1 MRNDCP
7 WQRVIFLSVFSLLID
22 LLKGSPV
29 CRNFAFVGGFQPLHK
44 FARCVFLTKR
54 FHANKTF
61 TVWRANGSG
70 LVGGDANTIF
80 MRESRFLSPVCRR
93 ACAYAIATAEANAK
107 MFRIVACPTAGSCG
121 IVPAVLAAVAEEEN
135 STLNDVTRALFTAG
149 AIGRITAENAS
160 ISGAVGGCQAECG
173 TAAAMAAAAAV
184 DLLHGTTEE
193 MGNAMAL
200 AMKNILGLACDPV
213 AGLVEVPCVKRNG
226 FHAVHALV
234 AVEMAMMGIRS
245 VIPPDDVI
253 DAMGRIG
260 RLMPVSLR
268 ETSLAGLAMTEEG
281 KHISERLMKQNAM
294 PAE

>member
-1 MRNDCP
+1 MKTYHSVKELFALAEENHCSPGVIACRLESEESGKDFDEVWEKMKKTIP
-7 WQRVIFLSVFSLLID
+7 VFRQSIQRGLAD
-22 LLKGSPV
+22 
-29 CRNFAFVGGFQPLHK
+29 
-44 FARCVFLTKR
+44 TKKS
-54 FHANKTF
+54 A
-61 TVWRANGSG
+61 SG

-80 MRESRFLSPVCRR
+80 MRGSRFLSPVCRR

-173 TAAAMAAAAAV
+173 TAAAMAASAAV

-294 PAE
+294 LAE

>member
-1 MRNDCP
+1 MGKDEKDHSRFP
-7 WQRVIFLSVFSLLID
+7 SVY
-22 LLKGSPV
+22 PA
-29 CRNFAFVGGFQPLHK
+29 RTGGYEK
-44 FARCVFLTKR
+44 SA
-54 FHANKTF
+54 
-61 TVWRANGSG
+61 SG

-245 VIPPDDVI
+245 IIPPDDVI

>member
-1 MRNDCP
+1 
-7 WQRVIFLSVFSLLID
+7 
-22 LLKGSPV
+22 
-29 CRNFAFVGGFQPLHK
+29 
-44 FARCVFLTKR
+44 
-54 FHANKTF
+54 
-61 TVWRANGSG
+61 
-70 LVGGDANTIF
+70 
-80 MRESRFLSPVCRR
+80 
-93 ACAYAIATAEANAK
+93 

-184 DLLHGTTEE
+184 DLLHGTTGE

>member
-1 MRNDCP
+1 MSYQSFEQVLQKCHTEEKEFWQVILEDDMAERNVSLQESMEHMRATWDAM
-7 WQRVIFLSVFSLLID
+7 LLAAATYEGN
-22 LLKGSPV
+22 LNSS
-29 CRNFAFVGGFQPLHK
+29 
-44 FARCVFLTKR
+44 
-54 FHANKTF
+54 
-61 TVWRANGSG
+61 SG

>member
-1 MRNDCP
+1 MKTYHSVKELFALAEENHCSPGVIACRLESEESGKDFDEVWEKMKKTIP
-7 WQRVIFLSVFSLLID
+7 VFRQSIQRGLAD
-22 LLKGSPV
+22 
-29 CRNFAFVGGFQPLHK
+29 
-44 FARCVFLTKR
+44 TKKS
-54 FHANKTF
+54 A
-61 TVWRANGSG
+61 SG
-70 LVGGDANTIF
+70 LVGGDANAIF

-149 AIGRITAENAS
+149 
-160 ISGAVGGCQAECG
+160 
-173 TAAAMAAAAAV
+173 AMAAAAAV

>member
-1 MRNDCP
+1 M
-7 WQRVIFLSVFSLLID
+7 
-22 LLKGSPV
+22 
-29 CRNFAFVGGFQPLHK
+29 
-44 FARCVFLTKR
+44 
-54 FHANKTF
+54 
-61 TVWRANGSG
+61 
-70 LVGGDANTIF
+70 
-80 MRESRFLSPVCRR
+80 
-93 ACAYAIATAEANAK
+93 
-107 MFRIVACPTAGSCG
+107 
-121 IVPAVLAAVAEEEN
+121 
-135 STLNDVTRALFTAG
+135 
-149 AIGRITAENAS
+149 
-160 ISGAVGGCQAECG
+160 
-173 TAAAMAAAAAV
+173 
-184 DLLHGTTEE
+184 
-193 MGNAMAL
+193 
-200 AMKNILGLACDPV
+200 

>member
-1 MRNDCP
+1 MKTYHSVKELFALAEENHCSPGVIACRLESEESGKDFDEVWEKMKKTIP
-7 WQRVIFLSVFSLLID
+7 VFRQSIQRGLAD
-22 LLKGSPV
+22 
-29 CRNFAFVGGFQPLHK
+29 
-44 FARCVFLTKR
+44 TKKS
-54 FHANKTF
+54 A
-61 TVWRANGSG
+61 SG
-70 LVGGDANTIF
+70 LVGGDANAIF

-226 FHAVHALV
+226 FPCGTCPCGGGNGNDGDPFRHP
-234 AVEMAMMGIRS
+234 S
-245 VIPPDDVI
+245 
-253 DAMGRIG
+253 
-260 RLMPVSLR
+260 
-268 ETSLAGLAMTEEG
+268 
-281 KHISERLMKQNAM
+281 
-294 PAE
+294 

>member
-1 MRNDCP
+1 MKTYHSVKELFALAEENHCSPGVIACRLESEESGKNFDEVWEKMKKTIP
-7 WQRVIFLSVFSLLID
+7 VFRQSIQRGLAD
-22 LLKGSPV
+22 
-29 CRNFAFVGGFQPLHK
+29 
-44 FARCVFLTKR
+44 TKKSASR
-54 FHANKTF
+54 
-61 TVWRANGSG
+61 
-70 LVGGDANTIF
+70 LVGGDANAIF

-135 STLNDVTRALFTAG
+135 STLNDV
-149 AIGRITAENAS
+149 
-160 ISGAVGGCQAECG
+160 
-173 TAAAMAAAAAV
+173 
-184 DLLHGTTEE
+184 
-193 MGNAMAL
+193 
-200 AMKNILGLACDPV
+200 
-213 AGLVEVPCVKRNG
+213 
-226 FHAVHALV
+226 
-234 AVEMAMMGIRS
+234 
-245 VIPPDDVI
+245 I